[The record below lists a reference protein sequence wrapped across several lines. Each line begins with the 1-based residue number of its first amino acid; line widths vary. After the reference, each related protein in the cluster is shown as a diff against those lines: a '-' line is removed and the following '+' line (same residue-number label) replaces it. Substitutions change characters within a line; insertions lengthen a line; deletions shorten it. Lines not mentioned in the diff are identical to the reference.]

1 MCVNGGGGGE
11 ERERREYEAG
21 GEEEERRKGEYG
33 EAEGEMAFQKKR
45 KKYLPKVSI
54 KEILF
59 FF

>member
-1 MCVNGGGGGE
+1 MEEEE
-11 ERERREYEAG
+11 ERNGRDESMRRG